1 MEKNQNPNSLN
12 NRPVFIVD
20 GARTPFLKASGKP
33 GPFSAADLAVQAGRS
48 LLEHQP
54 FAATDIG
61 EVIMGC
67 VGPSQDEAN
76 IARIISLRMGC
87 GKKVPAYTV
96 ARNCASGMQ
105 SVDCGFKDILLGR
118 HDLVLAGGTEAMS
131 RSPLIFNERMVN
143 WLADLNM
150 AKSFPA
156 KLKVMTKFRPNY
168 LVPIIALIHGLTDP
182 VVGMI
187 MGQTAENLAY
197 RFNITREQMD
207 EYALMS
213 HQRVAAAQDRGNFKD
228 EIMPLYGN
236 DGKVYLEDTGLRR
249 DSSMEKLAKLKP
261 FFDKKFGM
269 VTAGN
274 SAQVTDGA
282 AVMLLANEDAVSR
295 HKLSVLGRIVD
306 VQWSGY
312 EPEQMGLTPVF
323 AVAELLKRNNL
334 QMNDI
339 DYWEYNEAFAV
350 QILASLKAWE
360 SPEFCKKELGLDQ
373 PLGKIDLSR
382 FNVDGG
388 GVALGH
394 PVGASGA
401 RIILHL
407 LNVMKRNNAKRG
419 IATICIGGG
428 QGGAILLER
437 A

>member
-1 MEKNQNPNSLN
+1 
-12 NRPVFIVD
+12 
-20 GARTPFLKASGKP
+20 
-33 GPFSAADLAVQAGRS
+33 
-48 LLEHQP
+48 
-54 FAATDIG
+54 
-61 EVIMGC
+61 
-67 VGPSQDEAN
+67 
-76 IARIISLRMGC
+76 
-87 GKKVPAYTV
+87 
-96 ARNCASGMQ
+96 MQ

-213 HQRVAAAQDRGNFKD
+213 HQRVAAGQDNGNFKD
-228 EIMPLYGN
+228 EIVPLYAN

-295 HKLSVLGRIVD
+295 HKLPVLGRIVD

-334 QMNDI
+334 QISDI

-407 LNVMKRNNAKRG
+407 LNVLKRNNAKRG

-437 A
+437 D